1 MDPLNLT
8 GKTVLV
14 TGGNGFL
21 GRHLIKS
28 LLDTEAKVISMD
40 RIAPEHDLKVPCHQI
55 DLSHEAALKACIAA
69 VQPDLVYHLAASL
82 NRTRDFSETN
92 SILETNLNGTVNL
105 LNALKDLPYQKLI
118 YVSTSDVYG
127 GHLIQPPFKE
137 TGQFVPA
144 SPYALSKYCG
154 ELAVQ
159 TYSELYSKQYTI
171 LRLFNFFGPG
181 MSSNFF
187 ISQLVEKLK
196 SHTDFE
202 MTEGAQQRDFL
213 YISDVV
219 QALLLAQDTEADQQV
234 FNVCSG
240 IGTPIK
246 DIALAVKALLNSKT
260 QIRFGALPYRGNEV
274 WNMTGDPSKIAE
286 VLGWRPTVS
295 FQEGLEAYL
304 KHVN

>member
-1 MDPLNLT
+1 MDPINLKH
-8 GKTVLV
+8 KTVLV

-21 GRHLIKS
+21 GRHLIKA
-28 LLDTEAKVISMD
+28 LLDREAKVICMD
-40 RIAPEHDLKVPCHQI
+40 RMAPEHDLKVPCHQI

-69 VQPDLVYHLAASL
+69 VQPDLIYHLAASL

-92 SILETNLNGTVNL
+92 GILETNLNGTVNL
-105 LNALKDLPYQKLI
+105 LNALKELPYQKLI

-127 GHLIQPPFKE
+127 GNLIQPPFKE
-137 TGQFVPA
+137 TGQFIPA

-196 SHTDFE
+196 SHKDFE

-213 YISDVV
+213 YITDVV
-219 QALLLAQDTEADQQV
+219 NALLLAQHTKADQQI

-240 IGTPIK
+240 VGKPIK
-246 DIALAVKALLNSKT
+246 DIALEVKALLNSKT
-260 QIRFGALPYRGNEV
+260 QISFGAIPYRDNEV
-274 WNMTGDPSKIAE
+274 WNMTGDPSKITE
-286 VLGWRPTVS
+286 VLGWRHAVG

-304 KHVN
+304 KQVN

>member
-21 GRHLIKS
+21 GRHLIKA
-28 LLDTEAKVISMD
+28 LLDREAKVISMD
-40 RIAPEHDLKVPCHQI
+40 RMAPEHDLKAPYHQI
-55 DLSHEAALKACIAA
+55 ELSHEAALKACIAA
-69 VQPDLVYHLAASL
+69 VQPDLIYHLAASL

-92 SILETNLNGTVNL
+92 NILETNLNGTVNL

-127 GHLIQPPFKE
+127 GNLIQPPFKE
-137 TGQFVPA
+137 TGRFVPA

-187 ISQLVEKLK
+187 SSQLVEKLK
-196 SHTDFE
+196 SHEDFK

-213 YISDVV
+213 YITDVV
-219 QALLLAQDTEADQQV
+219 NALLLAQHKKADQQI

-240 IGTPIK
+240 IGKPIK
-246 DIALAVKALLNSKT
+246 DIALVVKALLNSKT
-260 QIRFGALPYRGNEV
+260 QIRFGAIPYRDNEV
-274 WNMTGDPSKIAE
+274 WNMTGDPSKITE
-286 VLGWRPTVS
+286 VLGWRPTVG

-304 KHVN
+304 KHLN